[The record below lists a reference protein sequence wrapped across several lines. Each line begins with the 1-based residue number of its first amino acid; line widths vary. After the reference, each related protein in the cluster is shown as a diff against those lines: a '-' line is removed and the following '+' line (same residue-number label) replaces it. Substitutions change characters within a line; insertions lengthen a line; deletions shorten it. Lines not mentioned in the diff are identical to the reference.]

1 MNLLAQRRV
10 PQPDVPP
17 ACGSVV
23 GDSYEVAVCRP
34 RHVSSGCLQRKGV
47 GADAEG
53 GGKGHVMHAWDVA
66 IAEGSV
72 RALLWQGKGKYV
84 VFSVLGYSPSV
95 GFRIHHIV
103 L

>member
-10 PQPDVPP
+10 PQPDLPP
-17 ACGSVV
+17 VFASVV

-66 IAEGSV
+66 IAEGPV
-72 RALLWQGKGKYV
+72 RALLWQGTGKYQTC
-84 VFSVLGYSPSV
+84 
-95 GFRIHHIV
+95 
-103 L
+103 